1 MFIWKKSYIFAPSNN
16 IKIKV
21 MKRKDCWALYLVAL
35 NEIEKATGER
45 LYFRKNG
52 CGGDIVNKMMEMAK
66 KLNL

>member
-1 MFIWKKSYIFAPSNN
+1 
-16 IKIKV
+16 

-52 CGGDIVNKMMEMAK
+52 CGGDIVNKMMEKAK